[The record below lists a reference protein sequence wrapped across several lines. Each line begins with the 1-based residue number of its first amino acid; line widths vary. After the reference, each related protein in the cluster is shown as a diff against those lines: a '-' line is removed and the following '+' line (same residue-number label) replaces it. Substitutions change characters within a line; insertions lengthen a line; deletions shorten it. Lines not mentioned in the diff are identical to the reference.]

1 MEALPPSA
9 ARIDGPATLTIVA
22 SMRSMM
28 LAAITTANTNQRSGL
43 RAAGGASALSAIAQ
57 PPRLGQRSYVCIR
70 SHLGLL
76 TEYTVRSC

>member
-43 RAAGGASALSAIAQ
+43 RAAGGVLALLAMPLPALR
-57 PPRLGQRSYVCIR
+57 PRSTFLC
-70 SHLGLL
+70 SHPFP
-76 TEYTVRSC
+76 